1 MTKKILLSASLI
13 MSAMIGNAQLY
24 SSGNNLIGG
33 TNVGIGTNAPTV
45 KLHIKNNVASELLRL
60 ENSLS
65 TGFGKFTLFND
76 LPANYATFT
85 KYGSAYP
92 GGVLNYPSQFPYA
105 NLLSFGNNGGPL
117 LISNSGAIGISMY
130 KAGVNTLKFN
140 VNYTTGNVGLAGSA
154 VPMTAVHINSTYSTT
169 TLKITNNLSTHNAG
183 DGLEI
188 RTIGNA
194 ASMINLENSTLELG
208 TNNATVLKINP
219 TGSVLIGNTNTPA
232 GYKLF
237 VEQGIL
243 TEKIKVAVK
252 NTAEWSDYVFANNY
266 NLLPL
271 TEVENFIHANSHLP
285 GVPSAKEVVNDGINV
300 AQMDAKLLEKIE
312 ELTLY
317 IIDMN
322 KRIENLEK
330 ENKEL
335 QLK

>member
-1 MTKKILLSASLI
+1 MTKKILLSASIVFLGI
-13 MSAMIGNAQLY
+13 ATNAQLY
-24 SSGNNLIGG
+24 SSGNNVIAGS
-33 TNVGIGTNAPTV
+33 NVGIGVNAPTV

-65 TGFGKFTLFND
+65 TGFGKFTLYND
-76 LPANYATFT
+76 NPSNYATFT
-85 KYGSAYP
+85 KYGSAYA
-92 GGVLNYPSQFPYA
+92 GGVAGFSVQFPYA
-105 NLLSFGNNGGPL
+105 NLLAFGNNNGPL
-117 LISNSGAIGISMY
+117 FFSNSGAIGISMY
-130 KAGVNTLKFN
+130 KAGANVLKFN
-140 VNYTTGNVGLAGSA
+140 VNYGTGNVGLAGSA
-154 VPMTAVHINSTYSTT
+154 VPMTAVHINSAVSGD
-169 TLKITNNLSTHNAG
+169 TLKITNSTSGHSIT

-188 RTIGNA
+188 RTTGNV
-194 ASMINLENSTLELG
+194 ASIINRENSTLELG
-208 TNNATVLKINP
+208 TNNATFVKINP

-271 TEVENFIHANSHLP
+271 TEVESFIKTNSHLP
-285 GVPSAKEVVNDGINV
+285 GVPSASEVVNEGINV
-300 AQMDAKLLEKIE
+300 AKMDAKLLEKIE

-322 KRIENLEK
+322 KRIESLEQ
-330 ENKEL
+330 ENRT
-335 QLK
+335 LKVK

>member
-1 MTKKILLSASLI
+1 MRKKILLSATFLFSV
-13 MSAMIGNAQLY
+13 MIGNAQLY
-24 SSGNNLIGG
+24 SSGNNVIAGS
-33 TNVGIGTNAPTV
+33 NVGIGTNAPAV

-65 TGFGKFTLFND
+65 TGFGKFTLYND
-76 LPANYATFT
+76 NPANYATFT
-85 KYGSAYP
+85 KYGSAYA
-92 GGVLNYPSQFPYA
+92 GGITGFVAQFPFA
-105 NLLSFGNNGGPL
+105 NLLSFGNNNGPL
-117 LISNSGAIGISMY
+117 FISNSGPIGISMY
-130 KAGVNTLKFN
+130 KAGANILKFN
-140 VNYTTGNVGLAGSA
+140 VNYGTGNVGIAGSA
-154 VPMTAVHINSTYSTT
+154 VPMSAVHINTAVSGDTLRITNSTT
-169 TLKITNNLSTHNAG
+169 GHTAT
-183 DGLEI
+183 DGLEL
-188 RTIGNA
+188 RTTGIA
-194 ASMINLENSTLELG
+194 ASMINRENSTLELG
-208 TNNATVLKINP
+208 TNNASVLKINP
-219 TGSVLIGNTNTPA
+219 TGSVLIGNTLTPA

-271 TEVENFIHANSHLP
+271 REVEQFIDANSHLP
-285 GVPSAKEVVNDGINV
+285 GVPSAKEVVNNGINV

-330 ENKEL
+330 ENKV
-335 QLK
+335 LKSR